1 MFLSLSFPEE
11 AELESKKNQKTKHD
25 RKVRRKSF
33 RIRLGFQLSGS
44 QTDYQFSG
52 CIEQQGFTN
61 HKVHK
66 IAPVGFV
73 VAHALQVALVLF
85 LT

>member
-1 MFLSLSFPEE
+1 MFFSLSFPEE
-11 AELESKKNQKTKHD
+11 AESMKNQKTKHD
-25 RKVRRKSF
+25 RKVSRKSF
-33 RIRLGFQLSGS
+33 SIRIGFQLSGS

-61 HKVHK
+61 HKVHN

-73 VAHALQVALVLF
+73 VAHALALVLP
-85 LT
+85 LTSG